1 MRAYLDFIRPDD
13 ILPLLVLIGMLA
25 IINARLTR
33 PDAAACRHA
42 RRAAAGTFAA
52 YGVMSLMVLQI
63 RSAGDLVMI
72 LLRCCL
78 AAGVVHG
85 LGALVLGVLT
95 ATIGDPVQAVITRI
109 QTWRQARRA
118 RKAERL
124 QRQRTAELQRR
135 EASERARRLPQE
147 VEQQR
152 QRAAAAEL
160 AERQRQE
167 RVADARAAVTQYYR
181 AHAELLEDTLPS
193 VLFES
198 RMQTRFPDS
207 LTAEK
212 AWENAQEMLAEILPV
227 VSAAK
232 AKRQEDDR
240 KEEQVQAEIERR
252 RRKIERLRSDI
263 QGITQ
268 NPGFEPE
275 VTAPELR
282 AIREQIREL
291 ELEIENLEC
300 EKEQP

>member
-1 MRAYLDFIRPDD
+1 MRTYLDFIRPDD

-42 RRAAAGTFAA
+42 RRAAAGAFGA
-52 YGVMSLMVLQI
+52 YGVLSLMVLPI

-109 QTWRQARRA
+109 RTSSGARRA

-124 QRQRTAELQRR
+124 RQQRIAEVQRR

-147 VEQQR
+147 VEEQR
-152 QRAAAAEL
+152 QRAAAAEI

-167 RVADARAAVTQYYR
+167 RVADARAAVTQYYQ
-181 AHAELLEDTLPS
+181 AHAELLEDSLPS

-198 RMQTRFPDS
+198 RMQTKFPDS
-207 LTAEK
+207 LTAEQ
-212 AWENAQEMLAEILPV
+212 AWATAQEMLAEMLPTI
-227 VSAAK
+227 SAAK
-232 AKRQEDDR
+232 AKRQEEDR
-240 KEEQVQAEIERR
+240 QNEQMQSEIERR
-252 RRKIERLRSDI
+252 RRTIERLQSDI
-263 QGITQ
+263 EGITQ
-268 NPGFEPE
+268 NPGFEPD
-275 VTAPELR
+275 VSAPELR

-291 ELEIENLEC
+291 EQEIENLEC
-300 EKEQP
+300 RRERP